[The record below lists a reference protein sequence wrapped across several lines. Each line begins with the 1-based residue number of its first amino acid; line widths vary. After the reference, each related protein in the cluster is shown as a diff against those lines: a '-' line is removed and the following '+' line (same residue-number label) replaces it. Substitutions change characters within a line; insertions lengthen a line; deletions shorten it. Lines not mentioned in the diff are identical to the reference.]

1 MVLGAHLST
10 ATTSM
15 PFLSMNPVQH
25 QRMKHVEIDLYFVHE
40 RVAVGDVHVHH
51 ILTSSQVVVF
61 VCVCKGSSL
70 FPSCTALLCV

>member
-1 MVLGAHLST
+1 LFI

-25 QRMKHVEIDLYFVHE
+25 QSMKHVEIDLYFVHE

-51 ILTSSQVVVF
+51 VLTSSQVVVF

-70 FPSCTALLCV
+70 FSSCTALLCV